1 MSQTFLQV
9 EKMPTTPPT
18 LFIPAVQQI
27 AAFFEETAGDWHSQR
42 RYYTL
47 ASGETQEVESE
58 IAIAFLTLGAPEL
71 LHLAGLHQLADP
83 EAIVCGA
90 QVTWESTYPQQNR
103 KPVRGSTV
111 FGVCGEQL
119 LRDRGFATSKPVTA
133 AYELR
138 DAKTLCLSTAYNG
151 SSFEEEIKLIGSQY
165 RTRQT
170 IIRRAGEEV
179 MIGQYLETR
188 LG

>member
-1 MSQTFLQV
+1 
-9 EKMPTTPPT
+9 MPTTPQAF
-18 LFIPAVQQI
+18 LLPAVQQI
-27 AAFFEETAGDWHSQR
+27 TAFFEATAGNWHSQR

-58 IAIAFLTLGAPEL
+58 IAIAFLAPGAPEL
-71 LHLAGLHQLADP
+71 VHLAGLHDLPDP

-103 KPVRGSTV
+103 KPVKGSTV
-111 FGVCGEQL
+111 FGVAGEKL

-133 AYELR
+133 AYHFPEP
-138 DAKTLCLSTAYNG
+138 KTLCLRTSYNG

-170 IIRRAGEEV
+170 IIGRAGEEV